1 MHKLILQANELF
13 KNCGFPYFI
22 CGGFALDMFA
32 GKELRPHGDF
42 DMAVF
47 KENKHEAIQFLIDN
61 NWPVYIRFPKADD
74 LATFKQFYLIND
86 TSDKRLDEVGAL
98 WSVKP
103 GSFAEMIK
111 TEDTKDSYTYYIHE
125 PRLQGFDFIEL
136 AFDTQKNNKFV
147 WEENPSI
154 ALELDKAILYKDGVP
169 YMAPELVLFLK
180 SPPFYTTNDY
190 QKPKTAADFKAIIPL
205 LSDESKKWLIDAL
218 ETAYPDGYKWLDGLG
233 V

>member
-1 MHKLILQANELF
+1 MNKLILEANNLF
-13 KNCGFPYFI
+13 KTCGFPYFV
-22 CGGFALDMFA
+22 CGGFALDIFA
-32 GKELRPHGDF
+32 GEELRPHGDF
-42 DMAVF
+42 DISVF
-47 KENKHEAIQFLIDN
+47 KEDKREVLEFLKN
-61 NWPVYIRFPKADD
+61 NGWPVYGRFFDFDKPET
-74 LATFKQFYLIND
+74 LTEFYLITDLNE
-86 TSDKRLDEVGAL
+86 SKIDECSNMWA
-98 WSVKP
+98 VKP
-103 GSFAEMIK
+103 GSFVEMILK
-111 TEDTKDSYTYYIHE
+111 EDKPGVYTYKIHE

>member
-1 MHKLILQANELF
+1 MHKLILEANELF

-47 KENKHEAIQFLIDN
+47 KENKHEAILFLIDN

-86 TSDKRLDEVGAL
+86 ASDKRLNEVGAL

-111 TEDTKDSYTYYIHE
+111 TEDTEDSYTYYIHE

-136 AFDTQKNNKFV
+136 AFDTREGDNFV
-147 WEENPSI
+147 LLDNPKI
-154 ALELDKAILYKDGVP
+154 TLPLDKAILQKDGVS
-169 YMAPELVLFLK
+169 YLAPEVVLFFK
-180 SPPFYTTNDY
+180 SDKFSSEHPYL
-190 QKPKTAADFKAIIPL
+190 KPKTEIDFKTVMPMLSEESRNWLLEAI
-205 LSDESKKWLIDAL
+205 K
-218 ETAYPDGYKWLDGLG
+218 TAYPDGYEWLERLIG
-233 V
+233 